1 MVKSEIVVLTDVP
14 DANAAVGWMQQPA
27 GAAGGVLV
35 EREREN

>member
-14 DANAAVGWMQQPA
+14 DANAAVGWIQQP
-27 GAAGGVLV
+27 AAGGVLV